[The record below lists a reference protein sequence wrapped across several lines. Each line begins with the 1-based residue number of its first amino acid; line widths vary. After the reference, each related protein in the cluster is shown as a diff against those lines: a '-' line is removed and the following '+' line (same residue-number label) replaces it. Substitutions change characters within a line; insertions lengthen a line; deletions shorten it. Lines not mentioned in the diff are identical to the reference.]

1 MVVGVQGMAR
11 TKSTLKKAK
20 AAVAA
25 ARENCMDILKNS
37 MTILFP
43 HTSRMIHAHT
53 IGKKI
58 EKDRCAWL
66 PRMHALLHVAA
77 REIARGARKVD
88 DDAEATQDEEEV
100 KVVES
105 SDTEIS
111 ENEDDKVN

>member
-11 TKSTLKKAK
+11 TKSTAKKAK
-20 AAVAA
+20 AA
-25 ARENCMDILKNS
+25 ARENGMDILKNS

-43 HTSRMIHAHT
+43 HTSRMIHAYT

-66 PRMHALLHVAA
+66 PRMHALLHVAE
-77 REIARGARKVD
+77 REIARGAQKVD

-100 KVVES
+100 KVVDTES

-111 ENEDDKVN
+111 ENEDDKVS

>member
-11 TKSTLKKAK
+11 TKSTAKKAK
-20 AAVAA
+20 AA
-25 ARENCMDILKNS
+25 ARENRMDILKNS

-43 HTSRMIHAHT
+43 HTSRMIHAYT

-66 PRMHALLHVAA
+66 PRMHALLHVAE
-77 REIARGARKVD
+77 REIARGAQKVD